1 VTSVLT
7 PVGVN
12 LLGYVETPE
21 MGDHPYLI
29 DSDGAPYVPVGD
41 CGVVLG
47 VRLGDSVFAH
57 DADHAAPGVTLAHPD
72 EAARH
77 GLTTFA
83 CLGNEVV
90 VRDGAMAGATGRV
103 IGKRGEAGRVIVG
116 FGDDVLAGLAPGD
129 AIMVRAI
136 GQGAQPPDLDA
147 MGVRLLNTDAAI
159 LHPLGVRVADRVV
172 LPVRACLP
180 SRVVG
185 NGIGR
190 PADMWDVDL
199 TITAD
204 TLSSWA
210 PVLLL
215 GDLVAV
221 EDLDVRHNIGFRRGW
236 VTVGVVVHG
245 GSPLP
250 GHGPG
255 LMPMLCGPREAFD
268 LQVDAQHH
276 SGLSSDLLGL
286 NP

>member
-1 VTSVLT
+1 VTSLLT
-7 PVGVN
+7 PVGAN

-29 DSDGAPYVPVGD
+29 DADGAPYVPVGD

-57 DADHAAPGVTLAHPD
+57 DADHAAPGVTLVHRD

-77 GLTTFA
+77 GLTAFS
-83 CLGNEVV
+83 CLGNEAV
-90 VRDGAMAGATGRV
+90 VRDGTMAGAVGRV

-116 FGDDVLAGLAPGD
+116 FGEDVLAGLAPGD

-136 GQGAQPPDLDA
+136 GQGAQPPDLHDA
-147 MGVRLLNTDAAI
+147 NVRLLNTDAAL
-159 LHPLGVRVADRVV
+159 LHPLGIRVGDRAAV
-172 LPVRACLP
+172 PVRACLP

-199 TITAD
+199 SITPE
-204 TLSSWA
+204 TLPTWA
-210 PVLLL
+210 PRLLL

-221 EDLDVRHNIGFRRGW
+221 EDLDVRHNIGYRRGW

-255 LMPMLCGPREAFD
+255 LMPMLCGPRESFD
-268 LQVDAQHH
+268 LHVDGLHH
-276 SGLSSDLLGL
+276 AGLASDLLGL

>member
-1 VTSVLT
+1 MTTVLT

-29 DSDGAPYVPVGD
+29 DVDGAPYVPVGD

-57 DADHAAPGVTLAHPD
+57 DADHAAPGVTLVHPD
-72 EAARH
+72 PAARH
-77 GLTTFA
+77 GLTAFS
-83 CLGNEVV
+83 CLGNEAV
-90 VRDGAMAGATGRV
+90 VRDGAAAGAVGRV
-103 IGKRGEAGRVIVG
+103 LGKRGEAGRVVVV
-116 FGDDVLAGLAPGD
+116 FGDDVLARLAPGD
-129 AIMVRAI
+129 AVMVRGM
-136 GQGAQPPDLDA
+136 GQGAQPPDLQA
-147 MGVRLLNTDAAI
+147 AGVQLLNTDAGI
-159 LHPLGVRVADRVV
+159 LSRLGVGVGDRVSLGVRT
-172 LPVRACLP
+172 CLP
-180 SRVVG
+180 SQVVG

-199 TITAD
+199 TLTAESLA
-204 TLSSWA
+204 TWT
-210 PVLLL
+210 PRLLL

-221 EDLDVRHNIGFRRGW
+221 EDLDVRHNIGYRRGW

-255 LMPMLCGPREAFD
+255 LMPMLCGPRDAFD
-268 LQVDAQHH
+268 LRVDAVDHT
-276 SGLSSDLLGL
+276 GVTPDLLGL

>member
-1 VTSVLT
+1 VTSLLS

-12 LLGYVETPE
+12 LLGYIETPE

-29 DSDGAPYVPVGD
+29 DADGAPYVPVGD

-57 DADHAAPGVTLAHPD
+57 DADHAAPGVTLMHPD

-83 CLGNEVV
+83 CLGNEAV
-90 VRDGAMAGATGRV
+90 VRDGTMAGAVGRV

-129 AIMVRAI
+129 AVMVRAI
-136 GQGAQPPDLDA
+136 GQGAQPPDLHA
-147 MGVRLLNTDAAI
+147 AGVRLLNTDAA
-159 LHPLGVRVADRVV
+159 LLQPLGIQVGDRVA

-199 TITAD
+199 TLTAD
-204 TLSSWA
+204 TLSTWT
-210 PVLLL
+210 PRLLL

-221 EDLDVRHNIGFRRGW
+221 EDLDVRHNIGYRRGW

-268 LQVDAQHH
+268 LHVDGLRH
-276 SGLSSDLLGL
+276 SGLASDLLGL
-286 NP
+286 IP

>member
-12 LLGYVETPE
+12 LLGFVETPE
-21 MGDHPYLI
+21 MGDHPYLV
-29 DSDGAPYVPVGD
+29 DVDGAPYVPVGD

-72 EAARH
+72 PGARH
-77 GLTTFA
+77 GLTAFA
-83 CLGNEVV
+83 CLGNEAV
-90 VRDGAMAGATGRV
+90 VRDGAMAGAVGRV

-136 GQGAQPPDLDA
+136 GQGDRPPDLQDA
-147 MGVRLLNTDAAI
+147 GVRMLNTDAR
-159 LHPLGVRVADRVV
+159 LLPPLGVRVGKRVAV
-172 LPVRACLP
+172 PVRACVP

-199 TITAD
+199 TITAESLP
-204 TLSSWA
+204 TWA
-210 PVLLL
+210 PRLLL

-221 EDLDVRHNIGFRRGW
+221 EDLDVRHNIGYRRGW

-255 LMPMLCGPREAFD
+255 LMPMLCGPRQAFD
-268 LQVDAQHH
+268 LHPDGAEH
-276 SGLSSDLLGL
+276 SGLTADLLGL
-286 NP
+286 TP